1 MKRTASEADENRR
14 ARRDREKAISRGLR
28 ALDADGAT
36 AMLDELCERWRLSD
50 EGRTLTFEEQT
61 IRMFQQF
68 GLDYRDNMLESLDL
82 DKGSYGLRALDDRI
96 NDAELEAIG
105 LYHRM
110 HELDL
115 LPETRRE
122 PVDEEALEN
131 ARAAVNPLTLADEP
145 DDIDDGPDP
154 AKQLSLRRI
163 VKVLEMI
170 YYAKRVVLSAFQAKL
185 AVHSLHCGE
194 GTLDLATDLDTRLG
208 SWALRFRYIDK
219 TNALQNLLLYVLD
232 GAMEKRYRKSNGWM
246 YEPIFI
252 DGQSMHAWRA
262 VCEIKDFVYSLLHKE
277 TCWEQWCNATASG
290 MKNVSAAI
298 EYLQNC
304 RDFQLPEL
312 IKKQGVYS
320 FKNGVYL
327 CETDTFH
334 EFATATAPLSD
345 DVVACKFFDTT
356 FDPCAG
362 THDWR
367 DIPTPHLESILAYQ
381 GFDPEVAKWA
391 YVLLGRLLYPLN
403 HLDSWQVIPFFK
415 GRAATGKCMSRD
427 CLVMM
432 GDGATKKVQDVG
444 VGEVLMGDDGTPRR
458 VLALARGV
466 DEMYT
471 LRPNRKGY
479 EPLTVTGEHVLCLKY
494 TNQRC
499 VTKWKY
505 GRAVSYF
512 DAVELKGTAKK
523 FAKDDEL
530 EAFLET
536 IDRHQVF
543 ELTVDQYMAVP
554 EYQKRFLVCYR
565 VPVDFQATEE
575 PLFDPWVIGAWLG
588 DGDTNGTPV
597 ITNGD
602 AEVEDTACEVRHTAK
617 FRHDICGETRAFT
630 AFESALRTYG
640 LLRDKHIPHALKTGS
655 RHTRMELLAGLL
667 DTGGFYDKRGYYE
680 ITQKNE
686 TLADDIVFVA
696 RSLGFGVTKTLVAK
710 TRVHTGDRRAGQYY
724 RLHIFGAGLEDIP
737 MRVERKRVVPGT
749 LKPRKD
755 ALKWGFD
762 IVPAGRQEYYGFQT
776 DGNERFVLGDF
787 TVTHNSTI
795 VLKVAKAFYE
805 PMDVGVLSNN
815 IERKFGLSAF
825 YDKKIFVAPE
835 VKGDLA
841 CEQAEFQSVVS
852 GEDLQVNVKHK
863 KAFATTWQ
871 VPGVLAGNEVPQWAD
886 NSGSVQRRIILFD
899 FKRAVLNGDMKLG
912 EKLEREMPYILLKC
926 NRAYLEQVQEH
937 ASVNLWTIL
946 PEYFRKTRDQLA
958 QAVSSVEAYLAS
970 DAVILGPDLYCP
982 MEDFRNALKAFEM
995 ANNFRSKQFTSDF
1008 FNGAFDKYGLYTE
1021 TAKKMYRGHNKRR
1034 EYVFGVDFNDV
1045 QQDQDAN
1052 ELG

>member
-1 MKRTASEADENRR
+1 MKRTASEAADDSNRR
-14 ARRDREKAISRGLR
+14 ARREREKAISRGLR
-28 ALDADGAT
+28 ALDADGAM
-36 AMLDELCERWRLSD
+36 ALLDELCERWRLSE
-50 EGRTLTFEEQT
+50 EGPTLTFEEQT

-68 GLDYRDNMLESLDL
+68 GLDYRDNMLESLDV

-105 LYHRM
+105 LYHRL

-145 DDIDDGPDP
+145 DEPDDDGPDP
-154 AKQLSLRRI
+154 AKQMSLRRV

-185 AVHSLHCGE
+185 AVHALHCGD

-246 YEPIFI
+246 YEPIYI
-252 DGQSMHAWRA
+252 GGQSMHAWRA

-290 MKNVSAAI
+290 MKNVSSAI
-298 EYLQNC
+298 EYLHNC

-320 FKNGVYL
+320 FRNGVYL

-356 FDPCAG
+356 FDPC
-362 THDWR
+362 THLADDWR
-367 DIPTPHLESILAYQ
+367 RIPTPYLQSILDYQ
-381 GFDPEVAKWA
+381 GFEPAVSDWA

-415 GRAATGKCMSRD
+415 GRASSGK
-427 CLVMM
+427 
-432 GDGATKKVQDVG
+432 
-444 VGEVLMGDDGTPRR
+444 
-458 VLALARGV
+458 
-466 DEMYT
+466 
-471 LRPNRKGY
+471 
-479 EPLTVTGEHVLCLKY
+479 
-494 TNQRC
+494 
-499 VTKWKY
+499 
-505 GRAVSYF
+505 
-512 DAVELKGTAKK
+512 
-523 FAKDDEL
+523 
-530 EAFLET
+530 
-536 IDRHQVF
+536 
-543 ELTVDQYMAVP
+543 
-554 EYQKRFLVCYR
+554 
-565 VPVDFQATEE
+565 
-575 PLFDPWVIGAWLG
+575 
-588 DGDTNGTPV
+588 
-597 ITNGD
+597 
-602 AEVEDTACEVRHTAK
+602 
-617 FRHDICGETRAFT
+617 
-630 AFESALRTYG
+630 
-640 LLRDKHIPHALKTGS
+640 
-655 RHTRMELLAGLL
+655 
-667 DTGGFYDKRGYYE
+667 
-680 ITQKNE
+680 
-686 TLADDIVFVA
+686 
-696 RSLGFGVTKTLVAK
+696 
-710 TRVHTGDRRAGQYY
+710 
-724 RLHIFGAGLEDIP
+724 
-737 MRVERKRVVPGT
+737 
-749 LKPRKD
+749 
-755 ALKWGFD
+755 
-762 IVPAGRQEYYGFQT
+762 
-776 DGNERFVLGDF
+776 
-787 TVTHNSTI
+787 STI

-912 EKLEREMPYILLKC
+912 EKLEREMPLILLKC
-926 NRAYLEQVQEH
+926 NRAYLDKVREH
-937 ASVNLWTIL
+937 AEVNIWTVL
-946 PEYFRKTRDQLA
+946 PDYFRKTRDQLA
-958 QAVSSVEAYLAS
+958 RAVSSLESFLAS
-970 DAVILGPDLYCP
+970 DAVVLDHELFCP

-995 ANNFRSKQFTSDF
+995 SNNFRSKQFTSDF
-1008 FNGAFDKYGLYTE
+1008 FNSAFDKHGLYTE
-1021 TAKKMYRGHNKRR
+1021 TTKKTYRGQSKRR
-1034 EYVFGVDFNDV
+1034 EYLFGVDFNDAA
-1045 QQDQDAN
+1045 QDGQN